1 MKFQQY
7 CFQNKI
13 GVMMTPGDKPTWIGT
28 CNNNE
33 EIMILEVRGD
43 MGGVEGEREAQEQY
57 RRHYACEVMI
67 KI

>member
-13 GVMMTPGDKPTWIGT
+13 GVMTPGDMPTWIGT

-33 EIMILEVRGD
+33 EIMILEVRRD
-43 MGGVEGEREAQEQY
+43 MGVVEGEREGQE
-57 RRHYACEVMI
+57 
-67 KI
+67 